1 MKKVEILVPDL
12 PESVLNATV
21 ASWHKKTGDVI
32 LKDEIL
38 VDIETDKVIL
48 EIPSSYEG
56 IISKIFEKEGSIVT
70 SKQILGEII
79 EKENKEKK
87 IKEKSKLNEENK
99 KKHFSPSLRRSLSS
113 KKNNVLK
120 NESFSLLKKEHKKEN
135 FYNTQK
141 NTINNK
147 NNNER
152 FQLKENKIDLNSST
166 RSITRKRMSPLRKC
180 IAERLLIAKNSTAML
195 TTFNEVN
202 MRSIIK
208 YREKYGIFFK
218 KKHGIKLGLMSF
230 FIKSVVECLKKFPSI
245 NSSIKDDDLILF
257 NYFDINIAVSTER
270 GLITPILKNAN
281 KMSISKIEK
290 KIRYFS
296 EQGNKGKLDIKEL
309 KNGTFTITNGGV
321 FGSLLS
327 TPIINF
333 PQAAILGMHTIK
345 DRAVVINNE
354 IKIAPMMYL
363 SLSYDHRIIDG
374 KESINFLNYLKEMLE
389 NISMLF
395 LEL

>member
-1 MKKVEILVPDL
+1 MKKIDILVPDL

-21 ASWHKKTGDVI
+21 ASWHKKTGDII

-48 EIPSSYEG
+48 EIPSSSEG
-56 IISKIFEKEGSIVT
+56 ILSKILEKEGSIVT
-70 SKQILGEII
+70 SKQILGEVV
-79 EKENKEKK
+79 EKKNKEEKKLNKENKEK
-87 IKEKSKLNEENK
+87 
-99 KKHFSPSLRRSLSS
+99 HCSPSLRRSLSS
-113 KKNNVLK
+113 EKNNILI
-120 NESFSLLKKEHKKEN
+120 NQDFSFSKQENKKEN
-135 FYNTQK
+135 FFKIQN
-141 NTINNK
+141 NVINNI
-147 NNNER
+147 
-152 FQLKENKIDLNSST
+152 ENKPLFLPKKNEINLNSDIRST
-166 RSITRKRMSPLRKC
+166 TRKKMSPLRKC
-180 IAERLLIAKNSTAML
+180 ISERLLLAKNSTAML

-202 MRSIIK
+202 MESIIK
-208 YREKYGIFFK
+208 YRKKYGIYFK
-218 KKHGIKLGLMSF
+218 NKHGIKLGLMSF
-230 FIKSVVECLKKFPSI
+230 FIKAVIECLKKIPSI
-245 NSSIKDDDLILF
+245 NSSVKDDDLIQF

-270 GLITPILKNAN
+270 GLITPVLKNAN
-281 KMSISKIEK
+281 EMSISKIEK
-290 KIRYFS
+290 KIKYFS

-309 KNGTFTITNGGV
+309 ENGTFTITNGGV

-345 DRAVVINNE
+345 DRAIVINNE

-374 KESINFLNYLKEMLE
+374 KESINFLNYLKETLE
-389 NISMLF
+389 NIPTLF